1 MFTLADSKDPQP
13 DVVGWEKVQ
22 EENMSK
28 LLELGNFDRDED
40 TDKI

>member
-1 MFTLADSKDPQP
+1 MPGQP
-13 DVVGWEKVQ
+13 DWEKRQ